1 MSIKTAFP
9 DASNQMVTLVRE
21 GPLFIMTMKTGE
33 NRFTTQFV
41 EALFGALDEI
51 ERVREQ
57 EDGEPAALITT
68 GEGKFFSNG
77 LDLEHAISTP
87 GFFDDYYLKLLTRI
101 LTFPIPTVA
110 AINGHAFAGG
120 FMLALAHD
128 YRVMRND
135 RGYLCMNEVDLPSPL
150 HPGMAAI
157 VRIKMTP
164 KTYRDCILQA
174 HKFTAKEALEQ
185 ELVETIVSGGEIL
198 EKAKELGL
206 KWSGKAKAGVIYG
219 SLKKEMYIE
228 GVKYLNLQIELK
240 DAVIRSKED
249 KIAQLQ
255 EALIVYKDTLIKS
268 QKDLIA
274 ELTKQPTTNE
284 RPFNGYNN
292 NGYSCN
298 SEYRVFV
305 GSVKPDMSKTK
316 LRRMLEE
323 QFGRVIH
330 MDLVI
335 SKSCAFVTFESFE
348 TYDAAIK
355 QGNVYIDGCAYSV
368 QAARAQRRKT
378 R

>member
-1 MSIKTAFP
+1 MEVGDYQGNSLRQRISKMNIKTAFP

-21 GPLFIMTMKTGE
+21 GPLFILTMKTGE
-33 NRFTTQFV
+33 NRFNTKFI

-51 ERVREQ
+51 EKVREQ
-57 EDGEPAALITT
+57 EDGEPATLITT

-77 LDLEHAISTP
+77 LDLEHALTTP
-87 GFFDDYYLKLLTRI
+87 GFFDDYYLKLLIRI

-135 RGYLCMNEVDLPSPL
+135 RGFLCMNEVDIPSPL

-164 KTYRDCILQA
+164 KVYRDCILQA
-174 HKFTAKEALEQ
+174 HRFSAKEALEK
-185 ELVETIVSGGEIL
+185 ELVEGIASESELL

-206 KWSGKAKAGVIYG
+206 KCAGKAKAGAIYG
-219 SLKKEMYIE
+219 LLKQEMYVE
-228 GVKYLNLQIELK
+228 GIKYLSLQIELK

-255 EALIVYKDTLIKS
+255 EALIAYKDALIKS

-274 ELTKQPTTNE
+274 VLKDYPKQPTKDD
-284 RPFNGYNN
+284 
-292 NGYSCN
+292 CN
-298 SEYRVFV
+298 W
-305 GSVKPDMSKTK
+305 
-316 LRRMLEE
+316 
-323 QFGRVIH
+323 IH
-330 MDLVI
+330 TSQANPYEGKGKKKI
-335 SKSCAFVTFESFE
+335 FFAFFKWFF
-348 TYDAAIK
+348 I
-355 QGNVYIDGCAYSV
+355 
-368 QAARAQRRKT
+368 
-378 R
+378 